1 MPDLLEWSESG
12 TVLDISPASTANPT
26 ILSTSGSVSDSV
38 GTISSSSFQNGTVTT
53 KGTGGVPVRPT
64 STVSSAPSV
73 GTGGAV
79 GLFER
84 GRGEVLGMLG
94 FVAVGMGAFY

>member
-1 MPDLLEWSESG
+1 MFLAVWAFPFGMYWVAAAEA
-12 TVLDISPASTANPT
+12 VLRI
-26 ILSTSGSVSDSV
+26 
-38 GTISSSSFQNGTVTT
+38 GTISSSSVQNGTVTT

-64 STVSSAPSV
+64 STASSAPSV

-84 GRGEVLGMLG
+84 GRGEVWGMLG